1 MLKTF
6 KVNLTTAHF
15 PTLVSKAS
23 RSVALPDPADGVN
36 TLTSTYVGRMAG
48 TTMNT
53 PAPIAMENV
62 VPTIEGL
69 ASFGYV
75 NAPTTGPNLLASKG
89 FMFVA
94 TNDKDRF
101 KPIQMANTTA
111 TTAAT
116 VQGYRFAF
124 NPTIGLWRLDTGIS
138 EPMIGLSYEHGILG
152 IVECNNHL
160 VAYDRTTIYTSSI
173 EVSSFFTPD
182 LGTGAGA
189 SVPQDLTGIIVIC
202 VPVRQ
207 GFIIFST
214 KEAILATYKEPGILM
229 FSLLEGVGG
238 VSYSHN
244 VSQYDTSGVV
254 YAYTNNGLVVI
265 DGDKVSPVFPEIT
278 EFLQLGYEES
288 YRTPVTVDSSETIW
302 ASEAQTYPVTTDLVS
317 SHRCY
322 FNVGIFVVNSRYT
335 YISYGDMAN
344 GGYFTHSFV
353 YDSLLGR
360 FGKLKRDHIAISCP
374 HDTPLFV
381 DPNGNSCSY
390 GSIHFTA
397 DGFLLIGKI
406 ALQRDKTVT
415 LQEVEIE
422 YATPDHLHY
431 LGVYR
436 TLDGKNIIE
445 MADLASMVNSAHYR
459 KWNTRKSGKNL
470 VLRLNGTFN
479 LVSMQVT
486 LSTGGF
492 R

>member
-69 ASFGYV
+69 ASFGYA
-75 NAPTTGPNLLASKG
+75 NASITTTILLDSKG
-89 FMFVA
+89 FMFVV
-94 TNDKDRF
+94 TNDKGIV
-101 KPIQMANTTA
+101 KPIQLSNTPA
-111 TTAAT
+111 TTVAT

-124 NPTIGLWRLDTGIS
+124 NPTVGLWRLDTGIS
-138 EPMIGLSYEHGILG
+138 EPMVGLSYENGIVG

-173 EVSSFFTPD
+173 EVASFFTPD

-189 SVPQDLTGIIVIC
+189 SVPQDLTGLIIVC
-202 VPVRQ
+202 VPVHQ

-238 VSYSHN
+238 IAYSHN

-288 YRTPVTVDSSETIW
+288 YRTPVTIKNAETIW
-302 ASEAQTYPVTTDLVS
+302 ASEAQTYPVTTDLIAS
-317 SHRCY
+317 RRCY

-335 YISYGDMAN
+335 YISYGDAN
-344 GGYFTHSFV
+344 KVGYFTHSFV

-374 HDTPLFV
+374 YDTPLFV
-381 DPNGNSCSY
+381 DPNGTSCAY
-390 GSIHFTA
+390 GSTHFTA

-415 LQEVEIE
+415 LQEVEID
-422 YATPDHLHY
+422 YAVPDHSHY
-431 LGVYR
+431 LGVYS
-436 TLDGKNIIE
+436 TLDGKNIIGLSE
-445 MADLASMVNSAHYR
+445 LASMINSAHYR